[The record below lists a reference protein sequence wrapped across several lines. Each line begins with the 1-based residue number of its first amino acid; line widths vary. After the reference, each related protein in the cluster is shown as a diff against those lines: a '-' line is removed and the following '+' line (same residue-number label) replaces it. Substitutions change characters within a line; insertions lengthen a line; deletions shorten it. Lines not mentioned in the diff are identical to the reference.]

1 MKLPSASA
9 FFSSRGGRG
18 RSRGARRGGDAPCG
32 VVLGDRAADVEVV
45 ILLLEDGVEHLER
58 AVQRAQGG
66 DVYGL
71 ERAISRRVHVRAP
84 PEARAVVPD
93 ERAVAA
99 PRARA
104 PDAVERPRRGRGRRA
119 RRATR
124 SGREPTARSN
134 RARDARGERVRR
146 RSRTRRAE
154 TRRVARETP
163 RRRERRRHRG
173 SGRQRDARVCAVTRS
188 DGGRGGGKRARARR
202 SVREGRARGRDGA
215 AGRDDGNRLEASPI
229 GPIETRTRFDPGPPG
244 RSLEASSP
252 SSWSD

>member
-18 RSRGARRGGDAPCG
+18 RSRGARRGEDAPRG

-45 ILLLEDGVEHLER
+45 VLLLEDGVEHLER
-58 AVQRAQGG
+58 AVQGAQGG

-173 SGRQRDARVCAVTRS
+173 SGRDARVCALTRS

-229 GPIETRTRFDPGPPG
+229 GPIETRTRFDRGPPG
-244 RSLEASSP
+244 RTSRGVVS